1 MLVKVQPTNIGKRT
15 YDYGKIHTVK
25 EVVHLLKI
33 SKQTA
38 QRVIN
43 TAVIKPDKRDN
54 NQCRFYSYR
63 KMMKIVK
70 LSTPGFERRNVAQQ
84 TETSRQTSGNNL
96 VQSMASIESIKFGF
110 DNAFTKADTEMNILV
125 NK

>member
-1 MLVKVQPTNIGKRT
+1 MLVKVQSTNIGKRT

-25 EVVHLLKI
+25 EVVHFLKI

-43 TAVIKPDKRDN
+43 TAAIKPDKRDN

-70 LSTPGFERRNVAQQ
+70 LSNPGFERRNVTQQ
-84 TETSRQTSGNNL
+84 TETSRQTSEIILFNQWL
-96 VQSMASIESIKFGF
+96 ALKASNSALITHLQRQIPK
-110 DNAFTKADTEMNILV
+110 
-125 NK
+125 

>member
-1 MLVKVQPTNIGKRT
+1 MLVKVQSTNIGKRT

-25 EVVHLLKI
+25 EVVHLLER

-43 TAVIKPDKRDN
+43 TAAIKPDKRDN

-63 KMMKIVK
+63 NMMEIVK
-70 LSTPGFERRNVAQQ
+70 LNNPGFERRNVAQQ
-84 TETSRQTSGNNL
+84 TETSQQTSEINL
-96 VQSMASIESIKFGF
+96 VQPMLALEASNSALITHLQRQM
-110 DNAFTKADTEMNILV
+110 TKWIF
-125 NK
+125 